1 MKPLTEKQKNVL
13 KLIAENIKEIGYPPT
28 LQELADALGVSSKN
42 AVLKHLTALE
52 KKGYIGKRE
61 GGAARGI
68 RILESLGF
76 LDSPD
81 ENSVPLVG
89 LVAAGSPLLAEEN
102 VERYVTIPRDML
114 PSRGEYF
121 ALRVQGDSMVNAGI
135 FEGDLVLVQST
146 NSANNGDIVVALIGN
161 ETTVKR
167 LVANDRER
175 YLKPEN
181 PNYSEIRPRE
191 EWSVQGRVIALIRES
206 VN

>member
-1 MKPLTEKQKNVL
+1 MKPLTTKQKNVL
-13 KLIAENIKEIGYPPT
+13 KLIAQKVKDVGYPPT
-28 LQELADALGVSSKN
+28 LQELADELGVSSKN

-76 LDSPD
+76 LDSTA

-89 LVAAGSPLLAEEN
+89 SVTAGSPLLAEQN
-102 VERYVTIPRDML
+102 VERYLTIPKHLLTEKGDF
-114 PSRGEYF
+114 F
-121 ALRVQGDSMVNAGI
+121 ALRVQGDSMVEAGI
-135 FEGDLVLVQST
+135 YEDDLVVVHAT
-146 NSANNGDIVVALIGN
+146 NQAKNGDIVVALIGN

-167 LVANDRER
+167 FMSSEHDR

-181 PNYSEIRPRE
+181 AKYSDIRPSE
-191 EWSVQGRVIALIRES
+191 EWSVQGKVVALIREA

>member
-1 MKPLTEKQKNVL
+1 MKPLTDKQKNVL
-13 KLIAENIKEIGYPPT
+13 KLIAEKIKDAGYPPT
-28 LQELADALGVSSKN
+28 LQELADELGVRSKN

-76 LDSPD
+76 LDGPGISR
-81 ENSVPLVG
+81 VPLVG
-89 LVAAGSPLLAEEN
+89 SVPAGSPLLAEEN
-102 VERYVTIPRDML
+102 VDRYLTIPQDL
-114 PSRGEYF
+114 IPAKGECF
-121 ALRVQGDSMVNAGI
+121 ALKVQGDSMINAGI
-135 FEGDLVLVQST
+135 LEDDLVVVHST

-167 LVANDRER
+167 FMVTGNDR

-181 PNYSEIRPRE
+181 PNYSDIYPTE
-191 EWSVQGRVIALIRES
+191 EWSVQGRVVALIREN

>member
-1 MKPLTEKQKNVL
+1 MKSLTDKQKNVL
-13 KLIAENIKEIGYPPT
+13 KLIAEKVNEVGYPPT
-28 LQELADALGVSSKN
+28 LQELADALGVASKN
-42 AVLKHLTALE
+42 AVLKHLNALE

-76 LDSPD
+76 LDGPD
-81 ENSVPLVG
+81 VSSLPLVG
-89 LVAAGSPLLAEEN
+89 SVSAGSPLLAEEN
-102 VERYVTIPRDML
+102 VESYVSIPKNIL
-114 PSRGEYF
+114 PGKGEYF

-135 FEGDLVLVQST
+135 FENDLVVVLST
-146 NSANNGDIVVALIGN
+146 NRASNGDIVVALVGN

-167 LVANDRER
+167 FVSTGNDW

-181 PNYSEIRPRE
+181 PRYPEIRPTE
-191 EWSVQGRVIALIRES
+191 EWSIQGKVVALIRNS

>member
-1 MKPLTEKQKNVL
+1 MKALTDKQKNVL
-13 KLIAENIKEIGYPPT
+13 KLIADKLKEVGYPPT
-28 LQELADALGVSSKN
+28 LQELADELGFSSKN

-52 KKGYIGKRE
+52 KKGYIGKRQ

-89 LVAAGSPLLAEEN
+89 TVAAGSPLLAEQN
-102 VERYVTIPRDML
+102 VERYLTIPKYLL
-114 PSRGEYF
+114 PAKGDFF
-121 ALRVQGDSMVNAGI
+121 ALRVQGDSMIDAGI
-135 FEGDLVLVQST
+135 FEDDLVVVHST
-146 NSANNGDIVVALIGN
+146 HQAKNGDIVVALVGN

-167 LVANDRER
+167 FVTNSKER

-181 PNYSEIRPRE
+181 SNYSDIRPTQ
-191 EWSVQGRVIALIRES
+191 EWSVQGKVVALIREG

>member
-1 MKPLTEKQKNVL
+1 MKPLTDKQKNVL
-13 KLIAENIKEIGYPPT
+13 KLIAEKVRDVGYPPT
-28 LQELADALGVSSKN
+28 LQELADELGVSSKN

-52 KKGYIGKRE
+52 KKGYIGKRQ

-76 LDSPD
+76 LDGPNISR
-81 ENSVPLVG
+81 VPLVG
-89 LVAAGSPLLAEEN
+89 SVPAGSPLLAEEN
-102 VERYVTIPRDML
+102 VDRYLTIPQSLL
-114 PSRGEYF
+114 PPKGDCF
-121 ALRVQGDSMVNAGI
+121 ALKVQGDSMINAGI
-135 FEGDLVLVQST
+135 IEDDLVVVHST

-167 LVANDRER
+167 FMITGSDR

-181 PNYSEIRPRE
+181 PNYSDIHPTE
-191 EWSVQGRVIALIRES
+191 EWSVQGRVVALIREN

>member
-1 MKPLTEKQKNVL
+1 MKPLTDKQKNVL
-13 KLIAENIKEIGYPPT
+13 KLIAEKVKDVGYPPT
-28 LQELADALGVSSKN
+28 LQELADELGVSSKN

-76 LDSPD
+76 LDGPD
-81 ENSVPLVG
+81 ISRVPLVG
-89 LVAAGSPLLAEEN
+89 SVPAGSPLLAEEN
-102 VERYVTIPRDML
+102 VDRYLSIPQDL
-114 PSRGEYF
+114 IPSKGECF
-121 ALRVQGDSMVNAGI
+121 ALKVQGDSMIDAGI
-135 FEGDLVLVQST
+135 FEDDLVVVHST

-167 LVANDRER
+167 FMVTGNER

-181 PNYSEIRPRE
+181 PNYSDIYPTE